1 MTPRR
6 VGKSGSYRFEIDW
19 KTIGIRI
26 DRSAETTSLQE
37 YNGLVTMLKQLRK
50 NGQLE
55 VLRRFAEGQL
65 PIAVLKQ
72 ARRRGRLDS
81 DSLLA
86 ELALLERLWHDD
98 ARCPQRRDPGAPHTS
113 ECEGA
118 VDRLLPRMGKGQTQ
132 RRYATSLAKLRRVS
146 AGLVPTRAVVADLEV
161 LDWQALAD
169 GWTDSG
175 SDWNHLR
182 RAVSK
187 LLTTL
192 LGHPHHPKRLVV
204 MGRIP
209 LAEENERVPELT
221 VDGFWRIVEAT
232 PEHARPCYVVLAAT
246 GMRLGEY
253 LRCTQDHLVPEKMA
267 IRVPGTKTKRSRR
280 VVEVGAE
287 AWPWIELGVP
297 SPLRERWLHIYWWRA
312 CVATGYGRYEP
323 VLDAAGR
330 PLMKTVVE
338 RVAVPGQR
346 RKARV
351 EKTVPRQRYEGL
363 RIHDLRH
370 VTGQVA
376 TDEGASL
383 SQVGDALGQS
393 DPKITARYTRRHNAA
408 VAGRKVSSALFQ
420 RRAG

>member
-6 VGKSGSYRFEIDW
+6 VGKNGSYRFEIDW

-26 DRSAETTSLQE
+26 DRSAETTDLRE

-50 NGQLE
+50 SGQLE
-55 VLRRFAEGQL
+55 VLRRFAEGRL

-81 DSLLA
+81 DSLLV

-98 ARCPQRRDPGAPHTS
+98 ARCPQLRDPSAPHTS
-113 ECEGA
+113 ACAGV

-132 RRYATSLAKLRRVS
+132 RRYATSLAKLRRVTVGMLT
-146 AGLVPTRAVVADLEV
+146 AGAVVADLEA

-169 GWTDSG
+169 EWADSG
-175 SDWNHLR
+175 SDWNHMR
-182 RAVSK
+182 RAVSR

-192 LGHPHHPKRLVV
+192 LGHPHHPKRLAV

-209 LAEENERVPELT
+209 VAEEHERVPELT
-221 VDGFWRIVEAT
+221 VAGFWRIVEAI
-232 PEHARPCYVVLAAT
+232 PEHARPAYVVLAAT
-246 GMRLGEY
+246 GLRLGEY
-253 LRCTQDHLVPEKMA
+253 LRCTQDHLVQETHSV
-267 IRVPGTKTKRSRR
+267 RVPGTKTRRSKR
-280 VVEVGAE
+280 VVEVDPA

-297 SPLRERWLHIYWWRA
+297 SPLREGWLRKYWWRA
-312 CVATGYGRYEP
+312 CVATGYGKYAP
-323 VLDAAGR
+323 VVDADGR
-330 PLMKTVVE
+330 PKMKTVVE

-346 RKARV
+346 RKLRV
-351 EKTVPRQRYEGL
+351 EKEVPCMRYEGL
-363 RIHDLRH
+363 HLHDLRH
-370 VTGQVA
+370 FTGQVA

-383 SQVGDALGQS
+383 SQVQDALGHA
-393 DPKITARYTRRHNAA
+393 DPKVTARYTRRHNAA
-408 VAGRKVSSALFQ
+408 VAGRKVSAALFQ